1 MLGGWRG
8 ATRRLALGAAPRL
21 WARRAP
27 PLLLP
32 PPPRARLGGAA
43 AAAAAARRPWEQAAL
58 GEGARRG
65 GTPACD
71 GGRRPLSAFGRGVG
85 GGGGTEDLYEIL
97 NIERSASQAEIKKAY
112 YKLAKQYHPDLNPG
126 ADARRMFQRV
136 AAAYEVL
143 SDADKRRNYDAT
155 GRHDNQEH
163 FRQSQYGGQTAQ
175 GDPLDEF
182 ANRVFQKVW
191 QELGLREYI
200 DTVRSEAT
208 TALEAARHGDFSF
221 AWEFAKERKGL
232 VLSFLV
238 PVAAILR
245 FPALIGVALRF
256 LALFAVVF
264 LRNIPPQLAWQIAR
278 NVWLKVMR
286 R

>member
-1 MLGGWRG
+1 MLRSARASALRLPGGG
-8 ATRRLALGAAPRL
+8 APRL
-21 WARRAP
+21 AAAAHAQAAAQRRP
-27 PLLLP
+27 PLLL
-32 PPPRARLGGAA
+32 LGG
-43 AAAAAARRPWEQAAL
+43 AAAAARRPWEQASL

-65 GTPACD
+65 GVLGAPAWD
-71 GGRRPLSAFGRGVG
+71 GGRRRMSAYGRG
-85 GGGGTEDLYEIL
+85 GGGIEDLYEIL
-97 NIERSASQAEIKKAY
+97 NVERSASQADIKKAY

-143 SDADKRRNYDAT
+143 GDADKRRHYDAT

-163 FRQSQYGGQTAQ
+163 FQQSQYGGQTAQ

-208 TALEAARHGDFSF
+208 TAVEAARHGDFSF

-256 LALFAVVF
+256 VALFAIVF